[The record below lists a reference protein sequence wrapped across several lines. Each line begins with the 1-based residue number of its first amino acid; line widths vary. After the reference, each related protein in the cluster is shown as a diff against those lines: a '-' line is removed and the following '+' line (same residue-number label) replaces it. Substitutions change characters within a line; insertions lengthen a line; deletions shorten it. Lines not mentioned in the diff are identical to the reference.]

1 MDSNKDPN
9 TTQDDSHSSA
19 RATKS
24 TDLIKDPNADETKSP
39 DLSQK
44 ANSGKSFK
52 FWIGGPV
59 LVLTVAMILM
69 LFVLKENPAEDLSTN
84 ILSINLSKL
93 KHRFPN
99 QNEKLWRVIRA
110 NLQQPVSEENPT
122 KPGILL
128 FASDQRG
135 AQTSRCLAE
144 SILTVVDDIMQCKHI
159 SVDLREL
166 TKLTD
171 DDAYKRLHEHIE
183 EGFSGEAKGAL
194 LTGLQHLSG
203 DVAMALKSYTNN
215 ENALF
220 KKTVIIT
227 TLETLDTTEI
237 EPSSWDQVVMPIVC
251 GLWEK
256 SIGLSKAYALGS
268 RVATNIVVINPV
280 ESETLKKSN
289 CY

>member
-1 MDSNKDPN
+1 MDWR
-9 TTQDDSHSSA
+9 SSA
-19 RATKS
+19 GFNCSNDTS
-24 TDLIKDPNADETKSP
+24 
-39 DLSQK
+39 
-44 ANSGKSFK
+44 
-52 FWIGGPV
+52 
-59 LVLTVAMILM
+59 VA
-69 LFVLKENPAEDLSTN
+69 FLKENPAEDLSLK

-93 KHRFPN
+93 QHRFPN
-99 QNEKLWRVIRA
+99 QNDKLWRVVKA
-110 NLQQPVSEENPT
+110 SLQQPVSEENPT

-144 SILTVVDDIMQCKHI
+144 SILTVVDNIIQCKHI
-159 SVDLREL
+159 TVDLWEL
-166 TKLTD
+166 TSLTD

-183 EGFSGEAKGAL
+183 EGFRGEAKGAL
-194 LTGLQHLSG
+194 LTGLQHLPG
-203 DVAMALKSYTNN
+203 DVAMALKSYTDN

-227 TLETLDTTEI
+227 TLEILDTTEI
-237 EPSSWDQVVMPIVC
+237 EPSSWDQVVMPTVC

-256 SIGLSKAYALGS
+256 SSIGLAKAYALGS
-268 RVATNIVVINPV
+268 RVATNIVVINPE